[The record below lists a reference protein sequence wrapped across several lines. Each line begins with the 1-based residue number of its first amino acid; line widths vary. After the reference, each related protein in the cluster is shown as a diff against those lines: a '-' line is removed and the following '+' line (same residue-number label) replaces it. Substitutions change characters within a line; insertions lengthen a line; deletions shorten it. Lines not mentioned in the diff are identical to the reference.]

1 MDIGGLSV
9 THNAMPLI
17 MWATGLEPPVDQNRE
32 DFTIYSGEWPMGRI
46 YAQRGGPEQFIGLYA
61 AKS

>member
-1 MDIGGLSV
+1 
-9 THNAMPLI
+9 MPLI